1 MDHNTLM
8 ESGSSSSIFWDRGY
22 IQQAQRPLNCLLFI
36 LAPLVL
42 YQGFAVRY
50 GTQLLAPRDLGRLLA
65 YSGATDRWL
74 PPALIVAVLL
84 IQHTLHRYKWTIQP
98 AVLLGML
105 AESFAWVLPMLVL
118 SHFTSTPMTVTTR
131 EAPSPFTQQVLQ
143 GLGAGIYEEFIFR
156 LVLIGLI
163 LLVLAEVLEFRKDVS
178 AVIAVF
184 AQAILFSLYHLSHA
198 QVTGVTDFPWSPF
211 AFRMFAGAYLG
222 GLYVL
227 RGYGITVGTHA
238 VWNLYV
244 AWVSI

>member
-1 MDHNTLM
+1 M

-22 IQQAQRPLNCLLFI
+22 IRQARRPLNCLLFI
-36 LAPLVL
+36 LLPLVL

-65 YSGATDRWL
+65 YFGASAALL

-84 IQHTLHRYKWTIQP
+84 IQHALHRYKWTIRP
-98 AVLLGML
+98 GVLLGML

-118 SHFTSTPMTVTTR
+118 SHFTSESMAATAR
-131 EAPSPFTQQVLQ
+131 EAPSHFTRQVLQ

-156 LVLIGLI
+156 LVLISLI
-163 LLVLAEVLEFRKDVS
+163 LLVLAEVLELRRDVS
-178 AVIAVF
+178 AVIAIIC
-184 AQAILFSLYHLSHA
+184 QAILFSLYHLSHA
-198 QVTGVTDFPWSPF
+198 QVTGAVDFPWSPF

-227 RGYGITVGTHA
+227 RGYGITMGTHA

-244 AWVSI
+244 AWVSG